1 MMNEDMSTLVPADEA
16 GSIGETSD
24 TPVEMPEFTPAQ
36 LPLPAE
42 MPAATIEDVVWIT
55 RRDAAARIGQ
65 SERTLRRLEQA
76 GVVRGMRDY
85 RGHSLYAEADVVA
98 YAARVASTRP
108 TPPGA
113 VPHELVDEVEQLKG
127 RVREL
132 MTEIAAAHAQAATI
146 HGQWRALAP
155 GMVLTPEELGQIE
168 SVVGKPPTRGLIVDM
183 CTKGVIALRAYAA
196 EKAAA
201 KAASHEPH

>member
-1 MMNEDMSTLVPADEA
+1 MMNEDMSTLVPTPASEETALLAAEA
-16 GSIGETSD
+16 D
-24 TPVEMPEFTPAQ
+24 TPISAPEFVPDD
-36 LPLPAE
+36 LPLPDEAPTGVE
-42 MPAATIEDVVWIT
+42 DDVLWIPRREAAL
-55 RRDAAARIGQ
+55 RLGQ
-65 SERTLRRLEQA
+65 SERTIRRLEQA
-76 GVVRGMRDY
+76 GVVRGMRDS
-85 RGHSLYAEADVVA
+85 RGHSYYAEADVMA
-98 YAARVASTRP
+98 YAARVTSARP
-108 TPPGA
+108 APTSA
-113 VPHELVDEVEQLKG
+113 VPHELVEEVDQLKAG
-127 RVREL
+127 VREL

-201 KAASHEPH
+201 SA